1 MRFIPHQYQ
10 EYAKQRIIEQDASG
24 LFLDMGLG

>member
-10 EYAKQRIIEQDASG
+10 KIAINHVMENPASG